1 MGKRLHRFHQNQK
14 RYSCCKERKAQPY
27 TLEPPQRKHVK
38 RERKENQ
45 RKQFLFLRKCARIG
59 SPSTS
64 LSTRSN
70 PHTKPRPMGGAF
82 SCSFS
87 TLFSAFP
94 PATNHA
100 PAHPPRISSCK
111 FTSPTFRLQTL
122 MPKRSYAFSLKRN
135 AYFSSKTF
143 AKKTFGTFV
152 AE

>member
-14 RYSCCKERKAQPY
+14 RHSCCKERKAQPY

-82 SCSFS
+82 SCLSPLQRFNCS
-87 TLFSAFP
+87 LQTQKQEAF
-94 PATNHA
+94 
-100 PAHPPRISSCK
+100 HPPYHALKKHKSLSQKTRAIYFKTSVVY
-111 FTSPTFRLQTL
+111 FTIHGSHF
-122 MPKRSYAFSLKRN
+122 
-135 AYFSSKTF
+135 
-143 AKKTFGTFV
+143 
-152 AE
+152 

>member
-14 RYSCCKERKAQPY
+14 RHSCCKERKAQPH
-27 TLEPPQRKHVK
+27 TLEPPQRKHIK

-59 SPSTS
+59 SPSTP

-82 SCSFS
+82 SCSFP
-87 TLFSAFP
+87 TLFFSIPSRHESCAGTSAPHLFLQ
-94 PATNHA
+94 
-100 PAHPPRISSCK
+100 I
-111 FTSPTFRLQTL
+111 FFPTFRLQTL
-122 MPKRSYAFSLKRN
+122 TLKRSYAFSLKRN